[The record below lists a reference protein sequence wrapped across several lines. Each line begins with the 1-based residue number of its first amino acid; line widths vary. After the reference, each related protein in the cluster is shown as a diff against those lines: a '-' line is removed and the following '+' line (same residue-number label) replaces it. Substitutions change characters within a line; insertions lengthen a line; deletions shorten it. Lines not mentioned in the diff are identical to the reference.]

1 MLKNYFKIA
10 FRGFLRNRLFT
21 TFNLVSLV
29 IGLFVAYIAIGYIG
43 FEYSYDTFHENS
55 ESTYR
60 LARTYRT
67 QDYSIIGFD
76 NYQNDS
82 TTSVQV
88 ALTNE
93 LKRVPGVERAAQFI
107 TSENLEFVEWNGNR
121 VQEKGFLT
129 TNTPADFVSAFTWKT
144 KFGSLNNFSN
154 GVNKILLTE
163 SSAKRLFGTHLSDG
177 DTLIGQAVKI
187 GEDTFTLAAVVEDV
201 PLNSHFDF
209 SIAINA
215 PIINYWGRRIYLGL
229 NENAIPSEV
238 EAQINTSMATI
249 SPKLF
254 GDPLYKKHF
263 LQPIEDIHLKS
274 NILYETKAPGNYQY
288 ILILGFFAL
297 FIIIITLFN
306 YANFTLA
313 IKSKEG
319 KSIGIKKAMGAKKG
333 GIAFQ
338 FIVEGVML
346 SLIALP
352 ILALLIPL
360 LIPAFNTLMGVSIS
374 ASIMANT
381 QTMLVILTLAILLGL
396 LASLTPAI
404 FLAKRDALTLF
415 KENLRANR
423 FQNFSIR
430 KYLIV
435 SQFVILISISS
446 ISYFVLKQIDFVENK
461 DVGFQKEGILYAY
474 TSPENQDFFQEQL
487 RQMPIIKNVGNGSSF
502 GIESFNKLT
511 YKLQETETVFDDA
524 QQLYLDG
531 NALEIYDVKMILG
544 SSVPD
549 NANEGTRTTIINRTA
564 AEKFAKVKNV
574 SIDEL
579 IGTTVIREPEYT
591 SQDGRVGFPFVIT
604 GVFEDINV
612 FSLREKLEPYFIT
625 ISAGVRMDGVSIISY
640 NPDESQEV
648 IAQITALHN
657 RLDEPYPLE
666 LEFLSENMI
675 DLYQQDRQ
683 TANLVFWLNI
693 VAVILAILG
702 IVGITL
708 FLIIARTKEIGIR
721 KVLGASELAIIKSTV
736 REYVFFI
743 GVALLI
749 SWPIAWF
756 ASNEWL
762 SNFAYKIEIQHLIF
776 IVIGMLTFLVTALIV
791 GTVSLKAARVNP
803 AKSLRTE

>member
-1 MLKNYFKIA
+1 
-10 FRGFLRNRLFT
+10 
-21 TFNLVSLV
+21 
-29 IGLFVAYIAIGYIG
+29 
-43 FEYSYDTFHENS
+43 
-55 ESTYR
+55 
-60 LARTYRT
+60 
-67 QDYSIIGFD
+67 
-76 NYQNDS
+76 
-82 TTSVQV
+82 
-88 ALTNE
+88 
-93 LKRVPGVERAAQFI
+93 
-107 TSENLEFVEWNGNR
+107 
-121 VQEKGFLT
+121 
-129 TNTPADFVSAFTWKT
+129 
-144 KFGSLNNFSN
+144 
-154 GVNKILLTE
+154 
-163 SSAKRLFGTHLSDG
+163 
-177 DTLIGQAVKI
+177 
-187 GEDTFTLAAVVEDV
+187 
-201 PLNSHFDF
+201 
-209 SIAINA
+209 
-215 PIINYWGRRIYLGL
+215 
-229 NENAIPSEV
+229 
-238 EAQINTSMATI
+238 
-249 SPKLF
+249 
-254 GDPLYKKHF
+254 
-263 LQPIEDIHLKS
+263 
-274 NILYETKAPGNYQY
+274 
-288 ILILGFFAL
+288 
-297 FIIIITLFN
+297 
-306 YANFTLA
+306 
-313 IKSKEG
+313 
-319 KSIGIKKAMGAKKG
+319 
-333 GIAFQ
+333 
-338 FIVEGVML
+338 
-346 SLIALP
+346 
-352 ILALLIPL
+352 
-360 LIPAFNTLMGVSIS
+360 
-374 ASIMANT
+374 
-381 QTMLVILTLAILLGL
+381 
-396 LASLTPAI
+396 
-404 FLAKRDALTLF
+404 
-415 KENLRANR
+415 
-423 FQNFSIR
+423 
-430 KYLIV
+430 
-435 SQFVILISISS
+435 
-446 ISYFVLKQIDFVENK
+446 
-461 DVGFQKEGILYAY
+461 
-474 TSPENQDFFQEQL
+474 
-487 RQMPIIKNVGNGSSF
+487 MPIIKNVGNGSSF

-574 SIDEL
+574 SMDEL

-604 GVFEDINV
+604 GIFEDINV

-683 TANLVFWLNI
+683 TANLLFWLNI

-721 KVLGASELAIIKSTV
+721 KVLGASEFAILKSTV

-762 SNFAYKIEIQHLIF
+762 SNFAYKIEIQHVIF

-803 AKSLRTE
+803 AKSLRSD

>member
-1 MLKNYFKIA
+1 MIKNYLKIA

-29 IGLFVAYIAIGYIG
+29 IGLFVAYIAIGFIG

-55 ESTYR
+55 ENTYR

-67 QDYSIIGFD
+67 QDYSIVQFD
-76 NYQNDS
+76 NWRD
-82 TTSVQV
+82 TTSNAQV
-88 ALTNE
+88 LLAQD
-93 LKRVPGVERAAQFI
+93 LKEIPGITKAVQFI

-129 TNTPADFVSAFTWKT
+129 TNTPADFVSVFTWKT

-154 GVNKILLTE
+154 GVNKVILTE
-163 SSAKRLFGTHLSDG
+163 SSAKRIFGANMTDG
-177 DTLIGQAVKI
+177 DTLIGQVITI
-187 GEDTFTLAAVVEDV
+187 GEETFTLAAVVEDV

-215 PIINYWGRRIYLGL
+215 PKINYWGRRMYLGL
-229 NENAIPSEV
+229 DENAVQSEI

-249 SPKLF
+249 NPKITS
-254 GDPLYKKHF
+254 DPLYKKHF
-263 LQPIEDIHLKS
+263 LQPIEDIHFKS
-274 NILYETKAPGNYQY
+274 NILYETKAPGNYRY

-297 FIIIITLFN
+297 FIIVITLFN

-319 KSIGIKKAMGAKKG
+319 KSIGIKKAMGAKNG
-333 GIAFQ
+333 GVAFQ
-338 FIVEGVML
+338 FIVEGVL
-346 SLIALP
+346 LALIALP
-352 ILALLIPL
+352 ILTVLIPL
-360 LIPAFNTLMGVSIS
+360 LIPTFNTLMGVSIS
-374 ASIMANT
+374 DNIMSNT
-381 QTMLVILTLAILLGL
+381 PTMLLLVGLAVLLGL

-415 KENLRANR
+415 KENLSANR

-430 KYLIV
+430 KYLII

-446 ISYFVLKQIDFVENK
+446 ISYFVLKQMDFIENK

-487 RQMPIIKNVGNGSSF
+487 RQIPEIKNVGNGSSF

-511 YKLQETETVFDDA
+511 YKLQESEAVFDDA

-531 NALEIYDVKMILG
+531 NALEMYDVKMILG

-549 NANEGTRTTIINRTA
+549 NATESTRRTIINRTA

-574 SIDEL
+574 SMDAL
-579 IGTTVIREPEYT
+579 IGTTVITEPEYT
-591 SQDGRVGFPFVIT
+591 SEDGQVGFPFVIG

-625 ISAGVRMDGVSIISY
+625 VSPGVRMDGMSIISY
-640 NPDESQEV
+640 DPAKTQAV
-648 IAQITALHN
+648 IAQINSLHGQ
-657 RLDEPYPLE
+657 LDEPYPLE
-666 LEFLSENMI
+666 LEFLSENMAE
-675 DLYQQDRQ
+675 LYQQDRQ

-693 VAVILAILG
+693 VAVILAVLG

-721 KVLGASELAIIKSTV
+721 KVLGASEFAIMKSTV
-736 REYVFFI
+736 REYIFFI
-743 GVALLI
+743 GIALLI
-749 SWPIAWF
+749 SWPVAWF
-756 ASNEWL
+756 ASNKWL
-762 SNFAYKIEIQHLIF
+762 SNFAYKIEIQQVIFLIIGVLTFIGTAF
-776 IVIGMLTFLVTALIV
+776 IVSM
-791 GTVSLKAARVNP
+791 VSLKAARANP